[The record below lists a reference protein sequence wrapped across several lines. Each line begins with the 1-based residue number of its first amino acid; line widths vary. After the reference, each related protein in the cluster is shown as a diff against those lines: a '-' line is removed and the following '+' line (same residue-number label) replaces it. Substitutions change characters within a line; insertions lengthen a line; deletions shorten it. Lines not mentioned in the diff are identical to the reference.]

1 MPVPK
6 DRLKKYIEHEDCFDD
21 FDLEELLEDEDFEE
35 EDEQNYGSD
44 DDNTES
50 NKITET
56 NTSEDNESDENNDKD
71 SVPEESVPEQ
81 SQPTAKPNNSY
92 RGYRFN
98 GYRVPSLTPEGA
110 EIVRRYGFNEEN
122 LSNYCLA
129 KNTFYEY
136 IRGDGEDFVFRKEWG
151 FPHSGSYIG
160 YIMNCSQSSR
170 NSDEYYVEFLANN
183 YDICLFKFTATFRD
197 AVYNGV
203 KRDFGWTHSIFRQ
216 TDYSCLKGYLVLI
229 SVENII
235 LESGNVFSKITEFK
249 LVDER
254 MTGVIE
260 NLIGDMLR
268 Q

>member
-71 SVPEESVPEQ
+71 GVPEDSISEQ
-81 SQPTAKPNNSY
+81 SQPTTKPC
-92 RGYRFN
+92 RRFC
-98 GYRVPSLTPEGA
+98 GYRVPSLNA
-110 EIVRRYGFNEEN
+110 DDVEIVRRYGFSEEN
-122 LSNYCLA
+122 ISNYCLA
-129 KNTFYEY
+129 KNTFYDY
-136 IRGDGEDFVFRKEWG
+136 IRGDGEDFVFKKEWG

-160 YIMNCSQSSR
+160 YIMDCSLSR
-170 NSDEYYVEFLANN
+170 RGPGEYYVEFLADN
-183 YDICLFKFTATFRD
+183 YDICLFKFTTTFRD

-203 KRDFGWTHSIFRQ
+203 QRDFGWTSSIFRQ
-216 TDYSCLKGYLVLI
+216 TDYTCLKGYLVLI
-229 SVENII
+229 SVQNII

-249 LVDER
+249 IVDER
-254 MTGVIE
+254 MTEVIE
-260 NLIGDMLR
+260 KLIHDMSR